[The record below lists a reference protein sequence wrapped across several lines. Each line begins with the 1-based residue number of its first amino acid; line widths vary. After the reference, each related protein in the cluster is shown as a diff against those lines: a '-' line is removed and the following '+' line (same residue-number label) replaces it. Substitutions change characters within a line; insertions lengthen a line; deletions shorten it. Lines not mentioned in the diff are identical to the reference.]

1 MTQIDIGELEKALAA
16 FFANLAG
23 TAVDAGAV
31 PSTAAGGC
39 ALRVASTTAGRFL
52 EPSTYNCEFLVRR
65 TAIDECLAVCD
76 MVQRCLPRFGG
87 EAGDFRIVSI
97 MSENGVTV
105 AQGSDR
111 GSVCYLATM
120 PVTVVATSKS

>member
-16 FFANLAG
+16 FFANIAG

-31 PSTAAGGC
+31 PSTEAGGC
-39 ALRVASTTAGRFL
+39 ALRVASTTAGGFL
-52 EPSTYNCEFLVRR
+52 EPSTYNCELLVRR
-65 TAIDECLAVCD
+65 TTLDECLAVCD
-76 MVQRCLPRFGG
+76 MVQKCLPRFGG
-87 EAGDFRIVSI
+87 AEGDFRIVSI
-97 MSENGVTV
+97 MQKDGVAV

-120 PVTVVATSKS
+120 PVTVVATARS

>member
-1 MTQIDIGELEKALAA
+1 MRQIDIGELEKA
-16 FFANLAG
+16 FASLFSSLAG

-39 ALRVASTTAGRFL
+39 ALRVASTTAGGFL
-52 EPSTYNCEFLVRR
+52 EPSTYNCELLVRR
-65 TAIDECLAVCD
+65 TTLDECLAVCD

-87 EAGDFRIVSI
+87 AAGDFRIVSI
-97 MSENGVTV
+97 MSEDGVTV

-120 PVTVVATSKS
+120 PVTVVATAKS

>member
-1 MTQIDIGELEKALAA
+1 MPKIDIEELEKALAA

-39 ALRVASTTAGRFL
+39 AFRVASTTAGGFL
-52 EPSTYNCEFLVRR
+52 EPSTYNCELLVRR

-87 EAGDFRIVSI
+87 SAGELRIVSI

-120 PVTVVATSKS
+120 PVTVVATARS

>member
-31 PSTAAGGC
+31 PATEAGGC
-39 ALRVASTTAGRFL
+39 ALRVASTTAGGFL
-52 EPSTYNCEFLVRR
+52 EPSTYNGELLVRR
-65 TAIDECLAVCD
+65 TTLDECLAVCD

-87 EAGDFRIVSI
+87 AEGDFRIVSI
-97 MSENGVTV
+97 MQKDGVAV

-120 PVTVVATSKS
+120 PVTVVATARS

>member
-1 MTQIDIGELEKALAA
+1 MAQNEIQELEEALAA
-16 FFANLAG
+16 YFANLAG

-31 PSTAAGGC
+31 PPTAAGGC
-39 ALRVASTTAGRFL
+39 AFRVASTTGGGFL
-52 EPSTYNCEFLVRR
+52 EPSTYNCELLVRH

-87 EAGDFRIVSI
+87 AAGEFRIVSI
-97 MSENGVTV
+97 MSGNGVTV

-120 PVTVVATSKS
+120 PVTVVGTARS